1 MIISYDE
8 LARDKIMNGCL
19 NWICSMSPIYNVLGP
34 IRTNGDI
41 TKEFPYYLKKK
52 LLGEFDT
59 TVGIS
64 SRIKYSEYENVN
76 STKIIPPI
84 GSSVGRIIKILNI
97 KEN

>member
-1 MIISYDE
+1 M
-8 LARDKIMNGCL
+8 
-19 NWICSMSPIYNVLGP
+19 
-34 IRTNGDI
+34 
-41 TKEFPYYLKKK
+41 
-52 LLGEFDT
+52 LGEFDT

-76 STKIIPPI
+76 STKIIPTI